1 LRNFNSTLCFSFQV
15 GVFFAISLN
24 PNNYIAMYNMAC
36 LYSINKNST
45 EACKWLKTSVE
56 KGNYNLKRIKEDKNF
71 DNIRNSSCYKDI
83 MKEK

>member
-1 LRNFNSTLCFSFQV
+1 
-15 GVFFAISLN
+15 
-24 PNNYIAMYNMAC
+24 MAC